1 MGYFLLLIV
10 LFQYQ
15 LDSLSVDNRTR
26 FELNGLKGNEVY
38 SISFNP
44 NEKEVYVY
52 DQTFGILSKKVSN
65 QITILDTLNPNLIGT
80 TKIHYDINDENLVF
94 VDAGL
99 GRIITYDIE
108 NKNLER
114 VDNSYKM
121 RSFYGFVG
129 FFNDQGNV
137 ITYGGAG
144 EFVRKNKTLV
154 YNLHNQNEWWEDQYL
169 IKSRNPSTDELT
181 IGLFENEGYYLFSL
195 FNDNLIV
202 RRTKFE
208 KQISKRWEKIN
219 KYRVRKD
226 LIDGVYSDYSFSNYR
241 SINNNLNVRGKYF
254 FDVEEERLMR
264 WETEIKVVGIFH
276 SLNKDSVHVL
286 YSNVLNDLNNPF
298 EYEIS
303 TYSVKDF
310 FENNTFETLESIEDR
325 RIKIILLLIV
335 FLVITVFIS
344 TNLRLKNQT
353 TTTPILISDN
363 SVIVS
368 TNKRK
373 VVFSEKLEIDVFS
386 LIEKLKVDE
395 INILELDQFDELLF
409 SDRGHRSNQT
419 TKRKR
424 VIEKINQDL
433 DRDFITT
440 RKSYSD
446 KRRKMI
452 VFDYSIFE

>member
-10 LFQYQ
+10 LSQYQ

-26 FELNGLKGNEVY
+26 FELNALKGNEVY

-44 NEKEVYVY
+44 NEKEIYLY
-52 DQTFGILSKKVSN
+52 DQTSGILSKKVSN

-80 TKIHYDINDENLVF
+80 TKIHYDINEENLVF

-99 GRIITYDIE
+99 GRIITYDID
-108 NKNLER
+108 NKYLER

-129 FFNDQGNV
+129 FFNDNGNV
-137 ITYGGAG
+137 ITYGGTG
-144 EFVRKNKTLV
+144 EFFRKNKTLI
-154 YNLHNQNEWWEDQYL
+154 YNLHKQNEWWEDQYL
-169 IKSRNPSTDELT
+169 TKSRNPSTDEKT
-181 IGLFENEGYYLFSL
+181 IGLFENEGHYLFSL
-195 FNDNLIV
+195 FNDDLIV
-202 RRTKFE
+202 RRTVFE
-208 KQISKRWEKIN
+208 KQLLKRWEKVS
-219 KYRVRKD
+219 KFRVRKD
-226 LIDGVYSDYSFSNYR
+226 FIGGVYSDYSFSNYR

-254 FDVEEERLMR
+254 FDVEEEKLMR

-276 SLNKDSVHVL
+276 SLNRDSVHVL

-335 FLVITVFIS
+335 LLVITVFTY
-344 TNLRLKNQT
+344 TNLRPKSHT

-363 SVIVS
+363 SVIVRI
-368 TNKRK
+368 NKRK
-373 VVFSEKLEIDVFS
+373 VVFSEKLEVDVLS
-386 LIEKLKVDE
+386 LIQKLKVDE
-395 INILELDQFDELLF
+395 IDILELDQFDELLF
-409 SDRGHRSNQT
+409 GDIGHRSNQT
-419 TKRKR
+419 TKRIK
-424 VIEKINQDL
+424 VIEKINQTL
-433 DRDFITT
+433 DSDFITT
-440 RKSYSD
+440 RKSDSD